1 MVPLSALRLP
11 STRIAMTTMAVT
23 PGLPSFLPLTWKYLT
38 DDQIR
43 AIRAK
48 IQMAMPPER
57 YSEWIKWMVS
67 SLNVNELMN

>member
-1 MVPLSALRLP
+1 
-11 STRIAMTTMAVT
+11 MAVT

-57 YSEWIKWMVS
+57 YREWIKWMVS